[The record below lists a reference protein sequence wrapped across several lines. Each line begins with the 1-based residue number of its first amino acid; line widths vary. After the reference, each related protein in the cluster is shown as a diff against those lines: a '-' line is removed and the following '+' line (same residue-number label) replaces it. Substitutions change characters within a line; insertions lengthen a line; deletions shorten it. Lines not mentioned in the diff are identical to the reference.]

1 MQRTLTSGKD
11 FEKICLSSCYKR
23 LTGAAIVTNRQE
35 SRREWTIRCMV
46 NEMANAGD
54 DDPVALAEADQQ
66 GHTHPDWFPIPVSAW
81 I

>member
-1 MQRTLTSGKD
+1 M
-11 FEKICLSSCYKR
+11 
-23 LTGAAIVTNRQE
+23 
-35 SRREWTIRCMV
+35 

>member
-1 MQRTLTSGKD
+1 
-11 FEKICLSSCYKR
+11 
-23 LTGAAIVTNRQE
+23 
-35 SRREWTIRCMV
+35 MV

-54 DDPVALAEADQQ
+54 DDPVALAEADAA